1 MDNVSLHDLPDE
13 RIVYQSDDRM
23 TNGKVRWLL
32 MFRDRIKLKLHFLTG
47 YRSSL
52 LFMLI
57 IALLVILSVS
67 SGINWGTDMASANT
81 VFSTQVCSGDLN
93 EDGVIDT
100 TDIPLMVNAILTNN
114 GSGLCADLN
123 EDQAINSLDLQ
134 YLINLILNPQTGDV
148 YYVST
153 NGSDS
158 NDGTI
163 DSPWATLNHAI
174 REAGPGDTI
183 MMREGAYETNE
194 VWINRDRG
202 LGGAEGQYLTI
213 KSYPGETASVGGSR
227 RIILEADFVRIEGL
241 HFRLPYRISGRGE
254 GNQILNNTFQGP
266 QPSYGAIEYGGINSL
281 IQGNLIEITEG
292 GGSLHHGIYL
302 HYGKGDIV
310 RNNTISGTGGY
321 GIHVYDE
328 NKYGGS
334 MPRYEDILIEGNFVT
349 DANSSCII
357 LSAGE
362 STSLGV
368 EMDGIIVRR
377 NVVTNCSDG
386 ITVRYYGQIRN
397 IEIYN
402 NTVYDNRSNGISVS
416 ARDVDYVTIKNNIL
430 SSNGS
435 RQISI
440 SSSLTHLVVNHNLY
454 HQPEAIGSGAT
465 DDAPVFGDPLFVNP
479 SADDFQLQASSPAI
493 DAGMDVGLPY
503 IGVAPD
509 LGAYEYGQ

>member
-1 MDNVSLHDLPDE
+1 MARQRLLDWGLFL
-13 RIVYQSDDRM
+13 IVI
-23 TNGKVRWLL
+23 VCV
-32 MFRDRIKLKLHFLTG
+32 FFLT
-47 YRSSL
+47 
-52 LFMLI
+52 
-57 IALLVILSVS
+57 S
-67 SGINWGTDMASANT
+67 SGPFHSWGVIDASAKIGSAASACN
-81 VFSTQVCSGDLN
+81 GDLN
-93 EDGVIDT
+93 GDGQIKASDL
-100 TDIPLMVNAILTNN
+100 PLMANAILTNN
-114 GSGLCADLN
+114 ASGLCADLN
-123 EDQAINSLDLQ
+123 EDQAVDSLDLQ
-134 YLINLILNPQTGDV
+134 HLINLILYPQTGNV
-148 YYVST
+148 YYVAP

-158 NDGTI
+158 NDGSLA
-163 DSPWATLNHAI
+163 SPWATLNHAI
-174 REAGPGDTI
+174 REAEPGDTI
-183 MMREGAYETNE
+183 MMREGSYETNE

-281 IQGNLIEITEG
+281 IQGNRIEITEG

-302 HYGKGDIV
+302 HYGTGNIV

-349 DANSSCII
+349 NANSSCII

-362 STSLGV
+362 STSLAV
-368 EMDGIIVRR
+368 EMDGVIVRR
-377 NVVTNCSDG
+377 NIVTNCDDG

-397 IEIYN
+397 VEIYN
-402 NTVYDNRSNGISVS
+402 NTVYDNRDDGISIS
-416 ARDVDYVTIKNNIL
+416 AYDVDIVSIKNNIL
-430 SSNGS
+430 SSNGN

-440 SSSLTHLVVNHNLY
+440 SSSWTHLVVSHNLY
-454 HQPEAIGSGAT
+454 HQPESIGSGAN
-465 DDAPVFGDPLFVNP
+465 DDAPIFGDPLFINP
-479 SADDFQLQASSPAI
+479 STGDFHLQAGSPAI
-493 DAGMDVGLPY
+493 DAGVDVGLPY
-503 IGVAPD
+503 VGAAPD
-509 LGAYEYGQ
+509 LGAFEVGQ

>member
-1 MDNVSLHDLPDE
+1 MARQRLLDWGLFL
-13 RIVYQSDDRM
+13 IVI
-23 TNGKVRWLL
+23 VCV
-32 MFRDRIKLKLHFLTG
+32 FFLT
-47 YRSSL
+47 
-52 LFMLI
+52 
-57 IALLVILSVS
+57 S
-67 SGINWGTDMASANT
+67 SGPFHSWGVIDASAKIGSAASACN
-81 VFSTQVCSGDLN
+81 GDLN
-93 EDGVIDT
+93 GDGQINASDL
-100 TDIPLMVNAILTNN
+100 PLMANAILTNN
-114 GSGLCADLN
+114 ASGLCTDLN
-123 EDQAINSLDLQ
+123 EDQAVDSLDLQ
-134 YLINLILNPQTGDV
+134 HLINLILYPQTGNV
-148 YYVST
+148 YYVAP

-158 NDGTI
+158 NDGSLA
-163 DSPWATLNHAI
+163 SPWATLNHAI
-174 REAGPGDTI
+174 REAEPGDTI
-183 MMREGAYETNE
+183 MMREGSYETNE

-281 IQGNLIEITEG
+281 IQGNRIEITEG

-302 HYGKGDIV
+302 HYGTGNIV

-334 MPRYEDILIEGNFVT
+334 MPRYEDILIEGNVVT
-349 DANSSCII
+349 NASSSCII

-368 EMDGIIVRR
+368 EMDGIVVRR
-377 NVVTNCSDG
+377 NIVTNCSDG

-402 NTVYDNRSNGISVS
+402 NSVYDNRSNGISVS
-416 ARDVDYVTIKNNIL
+416 AYDVDDVTIKNNIL
-430 SSNGS
+430 SSNGN

-440 SSSLTHLVVNHNLY
+440 SSSLTHLVVSHNLY
-454 HQPEAIGSGAT
+454 HQPESIGSGT
-465 DDAPVFGDPLFVNP
+465 NDDTPIFGDPLFVNP
-479 SADDFQLQASSPAI
+479 SAGDFHLQANSPAI

-503 IGVAPD
+503 VGTAPD
-509 LGAYEYGQ
+509 IGAYEVGQ

>member
-1 MDNVSLHDLPDE
+1 MARQRLLDWGLFL
-13 RIVYQSDDRM
+13 IVI
-23 TNGKVRWLL
+23 VCV
-32 MFRDRIKLKLHFLTG
+32 FFLT
-47 YRSSL
+47 
-52 LFMLI
+52 
-57 IALLVILSVS
+57 S
-67 SGINWGTDMASANT
+67 SGPFHSWGVIDASAKIGSAASACN
-81 VFSTQVCSGDLN
+81 GDLN
-93 EDGVIDT
+93 GDGQINASDL
-100 TDIPLMVNAILTNN
+100 PLMANAILTNN
-114 GSGLCADLN
+114 ASGLCADLN
-123 EDQAINSLDLQ
+123 EDQAVDSLDLQ
-134 YLINLILNPQTGDV
+134 HLINLILYPQTGNV
-148 YYVST
+148 YYVAP

-158 NDGTI
+158 NDGSLA
-163 DSPWATLNHAI
+163 SPWATLNHAI
-174 REAGPGDTI
+174 REAEPGDTI
-183 MMREGAYETNE
+183 MMREGSYETNE

-281 IQGNLIEITEG
+281 IQGNRIEITEG

-302 HYGKGDIV
+302 HYGTGNIV

-349 DANSSCII
+349 NANSSCII

-362 STSLGV
+362 STSLAV
-368 EMDGIIVRR
+368 EMDGVIVRR
-377 NVVTNCSDG
+377 NIVTNCDDG

-397 IEIYN
+397 VEIYN
-402 NTVYDNRSNGISVS
+402 NTVYDNRDDGISIS
-416 ARDVDYVTIKNNIL
+416 AYDVDIVSIKNNIL
-430 SSNGS
+430 SSNGN

-440 SSSLTHLVVNHNLY
+440 SSSWTHLVVSHNLY
-454 HQPEAIGSGAT
+454 HQPESIGSGAN
-465 DDAPVFGDPLFVNP
+465 DDAPIFGDPLFINP
-479 SADDFQLQASSPAI
+479 STGDFHLQAGSPAI
-493 DAGMDVGLPY
+493 DAGVDVGLPY
-503 IGVAPD
+503 VGAAPD
-509 LGAYEYGQ
+509 LGAFEVGQ

>member
-1 MDNVSLHDLPDE
+1 MKKCRFPYFVAFL
-13 RIVYQSDDRM
+13 IIFVC
-23 TNGKVRWLL
+23 V
-32 MFRDRIKLKLHFLTG
+32 FFLTASDPLERG
-47 YRSSL
+47 G
-52 LFMLI
+52 I
-57 IALLVILSVS
+57 IH
-67 SGINWGTDMASANT
+67 ASANVGT
-81 VFSTQVCSGDLN
+81 TASACSGDLN
-93 EDGVIDT
+93 GDALIDQADLT
-100 TDIPLMVNAILTNN
+100 LMVNIILQGNP
-114 GSGLCADLN
+114 GALCAELN
-123 EDQAINSLDLQ
+123 DDGSINTLDLQ
-134 YLINLILNPQTGDV
+134 LLVNRILNPQTGNV
-148 YYVST
+148 YYIAP
-153 NGSDS
+153 NGNDS

-183 MMREGAYETNE
+183 LMREGSYETNE
-194 VWINRDRG
+194 VWINRNRG
-202 LGGAEGQYLTI
+202 LGGSNGQYLTI

-254 GNQILNNTFQGP
+254 GNQILNNTFQGS

-281 IQGNLIEITEG
+281 IQGNRIEITEG

-302 HYGKGDIV
+302 HYGTGDIV
-310 RNNTISGTGGY
+310 RNNYISGTGGY

-349 DANSSCII
+349 NANSSCII

-377 NVVTNCSDG
+377 NIVTNCSDG

-430 SSNGS
+430 SSNGN

-440 SSSLTHLVVNHNLY
+440 SSSLTHLVVSHNLY
-454 HQPEAIGSGAT
+454 HQPESIGSGAN
-465 DDAPVFGDPLFVNP
+465 DDSPVFGDPLFVNP
-479 SADDFQLQASSPAI
+479 SAGEFHLQANSPAI
-493 DAGMDVGLPY
+493 DAGVDVGLPY
-503 IGVAPD
+503 VGTAPD
-509 LGAYEYGQ
+509 IGAYENGQ

>member
-1 MDNVSLHDLPDE
+1 
-13 RIVYQSDDRM
+13 
-23 TNGKVRWLL
+23 
-32 MFRDRIKLKLHFLTG
+32 MFRDRIKRNLHFLIE
-47 YRSSL
+47 YRSFL
-52 LFMLI
+52 LCILI
-57 IALLVILSVS
+57 VPLLVILSVS
-67 SGINWGTDMASANT
+67 GDTRWGTDKAYANT
-81 VFSTQVCSGDLN
+81 GISAQACSGDLN
-93 EDGVIDT
+93 QDGVID
-100 TDIPLMVNAILTNN
+100 DSDLPLMVNALLTDN
-114 GSGLCADLN
+114 STGLCADLN

-134 YLINLILNPQTGDV
+134 YLVNLILYPQTGDV
-148 YYVST
+148 YYVALT
-153 NGSDS
+153 GSDT
-158 NDGTI
+158 NDGSLA
-163 DSPWATLNHAI
+163 SPWATLNHAI

-183 MMREGAYETNE
+183 MMREGSYETNE

-202 LGGAEGQYLTI
+202 LGGADGLYLTI

-254 GNQILNNTFQGP
+254 GNQILNNIFQGP

-281 IQGNLIEITEG
+281 IQGNRIEITEG
-292 GGSLHHGIYL
+292 SGSLHHGIYL
-302 HYGKGDIV
+302 HYGTGNIV

-334 MPRYEDILIEGNFVT
+334 IPRYEDILIEGNIVT
-349 DANSSCII
+349 NASSSCII

-368 EMDGIIVRR
+368 EMDGIVVRR
-377 NVVTNCSDG
+377 NIVTNCSDG

-402 NTVYDNRSNGISVS
+402 NSVYDNRSNGISVS
-416 ARDVDYVTIKNNIL
+416 AYDVDDVTIKNNIL
-430 SSNGS
+430 SSNGN

-440 SSSLTHLVVNHNLY
+440 SSSMTHLVVSHNLY
-454 HQPEAIGSGAT
+454 HQPESMGSGT
-465 DDAPVFGDPLFVNP
+465 NDDTPIFGDPLFVNP
-479 SADDFQLQASSPAI
+479 SAGDFHLQANSPAI

-503 IGVAPD
+503 VGTAPD
-509 LGAYEYGQ
+509 IGAYEYGQ